1 MRLERK
7 MKMQMKVAIIGANG
21 GVGTYLSK
29 ILVKGDNKV
38 VGFIRNLEQA
48 EALENLGIETR
59 LADLMETSVEDY
71 ARLLE
76 DIDAIVFTAGAGGA
90 GVELTKAVDGEGVRK
105 MIAAAKMAEV
115 NRFILVSVFP
125 DAGRDQETTDSFETY
140 MKVKRQADVD
150 LTASKLA
157 WTILRPGTLTD
168 NPGSGQVNLG
178 HAIPYGE
185 VSREDVASVI
195 AELLK
200 HPETAYSILEL
211 TEGDLTIEDAV
222 LKLNRMRL

>member
-7 MKMQMKVAIIGANG
+7 MKMQMKVAIIGVNG

-29 ILVKGDNKV
+29 ILVKGDNKA

-59 LADLMETSVEDY
+59 LADLMETSVEEY

-105 MIAAAKMAEV
+105 MIVAAKIAEV
-115 NRFILVSVFP
+115 NRFILVSAFP

-150 LTASKLA
+150 LTASELA

-168 NPGSGQVNLG
+168 NPGSGQINLG
-178 HAIPYGE
+178 HAISYGE
-185 VSREDVASVI
+185 VSQEDVANVI

-211 TEGDLTIEDAV
+211 TEGELSIEDAV